1 MCYDGCINDAKVTAM
16 NRSDFLNMIENGPVI
31 LDGATGSNLR
41 AAGMPA
47 GVNTEAWVLEH
58 PDVLVDLQRAYVEAG
73 SQIVCAPT
81 FGANPVTLAMYG
93 QEHRVEELNH
103 ALVALSKRA
112 VNGKALV
119 AGDMTTTGKRADG
132 DEISYAD
139 LMDVYRRQAQAQLE
153 AGVDLF
159 IVETMLGV
167 TECSAA
173 VEAIRSLCDLP
184 VFCTMTLD
192 AVGGAYFDGDAEA
205 LALSLPEI
213 GADAVGVNC
222 GQGPEL
228 YVNVIERMCQL
239 TNAPIIAKPNAGLP
253 VIQADGSAVYSMSPG
268 KFAREMRNLQKAGAK
283 ILGGCCGT
291 TPEHI
296 RQLKNFCL

>member
-1 MCYDGCINDAKVTAM
+1 MTRKEFQQLLQA
-16 NRSDFLNMIENGPVI
+16 GPLF

-47 GVNTEAWVLEH
+47 GVNTEAWVLDH
-58 PDVLVDLQRAYVEAG
+58 PQTLMELQRAYADAG

-81 FGANPVTLAMYG
+81 FGANAVSLSLYG
-93 QEHRVEELNH
+93 LEEQVETLNH
-103 ALVALSKRA
+103 RLVALSRRA
-112 VNGKALV
+112 VEGRALV
-119 AGDMTTTGKRADG
+119 AADMTTTGKRADG
-132 DEISYAD
+132 GEIDYDD
-139 LMDVYRRQAQAQLE
+139 LLNVYRQQAQALLD

-159 IVETMLGV
+159 IIETMLGV

-173 VEAIRSLCDLP
+173 VEAVRGLCDLP
-184 VFCTMTLD
+184 IFCTMTLD
-192 AVGGAYFDGDAEA
+192 AVGGAYFDGDAESFA
-205 LALSLPEI
+205 QSLPML

-228 YVNVIERMCQL
+228 YESVISRMAAL
-239 TNAPIIAKPNAGLP
+239 TDVPIIAKPNAGMP
-253 VIQADGSAVYSMSPG
+253 EIRPDGSAVYAMSPT
-268 KFAREMRNLQKAGAK
+268 KFAREMRALQKAGAR

-296 RQLKNFCL
+296 RALKQFCDE